1 MSVAKDAIVDRTVA
15 VHASDRDLE
24 RYHLGT
30 IRDRRYLAM
39 LGKHLLECPVCTV
52 GAEQAQERIKA
63 IRARLNWPR
72 KK

>member
-1 MSVAKDAIVDRTVA
+1 MSVAKDAIVNKTVA

-39 LGKHLLECPVCTV
+39 LRKHLLECPVCTV
-52 GAEQAQERIKA
+52 SAELALERIKA